1 MSWTKEEK
9 DKILKLLFSVD
20 SSNQQLALEMLKH
33 ADSLEEFA
41 SAIIFLTF
49 AEIDLEMIM
58 EGIYALMK
66 KLPTNVKS
74 EWAGILSVF
83 KFDYKGKSQLLEQL
97 EKFEEKAELFESYIA
112 IGPHYAHIY
121 NRLGNELIY
130 AKSKTKG
137 LEYLKKGATLNHN
150 SYSLNFD
157 YAYNLNESK
166 KNADEMIKHY
176 TRCLVIKD
184 DHAVYHNLGRVYAH
198 QKGNSK
204 KAAEIFGKC
213 ISVYPESSDT
223 MIELA
228 LALEDLGQL
237 DEARSMLYEAIEI
250 DEYSHLAYNNLAYLL
265 WMHFDEF
272 EFAKQN
278 INIALQMKPND
289 GLYWHTLAEVE
300 WYGFKNK
307 ENALAAL
314 YKGKEVQKSY
324 KGGDELI
331 KELEAK

>member
-1 MSWTKEEK
+1 
-9 DKILKLLFSVD
+9 
-20 SSNQQLALEMLKH
+20 
-33 ADSLEEFA
+33 
-41 SAIIFLTF
+41 
-49 AEIDLEMIM
+49 
-58 EGIYALMK
+58 
-66 KLPTNVKS
+66 
-74 EWAGILSVF
+74 
-83 KFDYKGKSQLLEQL
+83 
-97 EKFEEKAELFESYIA
+97 
-112 IGPHYAHIY
+112 
-121 NRLGNELIY
+121 
-130 AKSKTKG
+130 
-137 LEYLKKGATLNHN
+137 
-150 SYSLNFD
+150 
-157 YAYNLNESK
+157 
-166 KNADEMIKHY
+166 
-176 TRCLVIKD
+176 
-184 DHAVYHNLGRVYAH
+184 
-198 QKGNSK
+198 
-204 KAAEIFGKC
+204 
-213 ISVYPESSDT
+213 